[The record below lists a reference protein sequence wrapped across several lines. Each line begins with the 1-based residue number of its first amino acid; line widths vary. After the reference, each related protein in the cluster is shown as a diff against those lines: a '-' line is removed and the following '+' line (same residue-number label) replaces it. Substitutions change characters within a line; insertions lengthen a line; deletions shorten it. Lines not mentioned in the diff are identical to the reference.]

1 MGFYSII
8 SNANVTYC
16 LRTVSQHIW
25 RILHTLHIQ
34 YNIQLAKGFY
44 MKFSDVPIKMPTD
57 LLTSYRI
64 WAFVHD
70 SSRGILLE
78 RCTPFCLK
86 QNVFSLFCSAL
97 FSSILFRISKTLGS
111 AVLGYF
117 EYNQNVGYS
126 WQGQEQYDR
135 HVLSL
140 NNQHPSSLFSRTL
153 GILGRMQQNI
163 CSVLHIY
170 SYLVT

>member
-78 RCTPFCLK
+78 RCTPFVLNK
-86 QNVFSLFCSAL
+86 MYFLYSAPLYSPPFCSVFRKL
-97 FSSILFRISKTLGS
+97 QDLRYQDILSITRTSGI
-111 AVLGYF
+111 
-117 EYNQNVGYS
+117 VGK
-126 WQGQEQYDR
+126 DR
-135 HVLSL
+135 NS
-140 NNQHPSSLFSRTL
+140 TT
-153 GILGRMQQNI
+153 GM
-163 CSVLHIY
+163 
-170 SYLVT
+170 SYP